1 MRKRKKLARRL
12 LRRVRKS
19 ALHKDRRAKRS
30 MKRMAKRRGLGRAA
44 MRTALLRPK
53 KVAAPE
59 PESKPKKS
67 KLAWIKTLVGI
78 AMLLRLTGGRRLHR
92 KN

>member
-1 MRKRKKLARRL
+1 MRRQKNLARRL

-19 ALHKDRRAKRS
+19 ALHKDRRAKKS
-30 MKRMAKRRGLGRAA
+30 LKRMVKRRGLGSAA

-53 KVAAPE
+53 RRAAPE

-67 KLAWIKTLVGI
+67 KLAWLKTLLGV

>member
-1 MRKRKKLARRL
+1 MRRRKTLARRL

-19 ALHKDRRAKRS
+19 ALHKDRRAKKSLR
-30 MKRMAKRRGLGRAA
+30 RMAKGRGLGRGAV
-44 MRTALLRPK
+44 RTALRRPK
-53 KVAAPE
+53 RRAAPE

-67 KLAWIKTLVGI
+67 KLAWIKTLLGVV
-78 AMLLRLTGGRRLHR
+78 MLLRLTGGRRLHR